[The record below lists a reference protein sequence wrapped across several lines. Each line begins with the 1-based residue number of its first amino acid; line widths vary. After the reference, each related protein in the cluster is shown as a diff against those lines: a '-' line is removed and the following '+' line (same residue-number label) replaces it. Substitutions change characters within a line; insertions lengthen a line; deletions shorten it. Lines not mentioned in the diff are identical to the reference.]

1 MKNLDNLK
9 WAVVSFTSRDT
20 QDDRMDKINIAGLF
34 SNPIVAEDSFIPHL
48 PNQDVKRYL
57 VHVDDL
63 ERFEEFYNFVQDI
76 NEKFGDYAIFHINDG
91 DFLVDELNKY
101 RQLLGIW
108 TDTKIA

>member
-9 WAVVSFTSRDT
+9 WAVVRFINRDM
-20 QDDRMDKINIAGLF
+20 QDDRKDKIDVIGLF

-48 PNQDVKRYL
+48 PNQDVKRYI
-57 VHVDDL
+57 VHIDDL

-76 NEKFGDYAIFHINDG
+76 NEKYGDYAIFHINDG